1 MKKLMTDIGMF
12 LILALLISIASA
24 TIYYQTHED
33 ADACEVPLKSA
44 KYADNPKE
52 SVYDRKIAEVADSLI
67 KHEMFMDQDEATTQA
82 FRDSLLHYLNEKYL
96 NQP

>member
-1 MKKLMTDIGMF
+1 MKNFLVVIATAFILLGIFGLCYFDI
-12 LILALLISIASA
+12 
-24 TIYYQTHED
+24 YVQTHED
-33 ADACEVPLKSA
+33 EDVCEVPLKSA